1 MVDELEST
9 ESEKVPEAAPT
20 KSKLPLLVGAI
31 GFLLFIVFVAVFS
44 ISMGVFSSSN
54 VVPGSEQAEDAGKSD
69 DEAETKGEFRD
80 FDPSYYEDY
89 AAEEESPTGDSL
101 VQMTEEDS
109 LSKMAWYDR
118 QKQEIEAEWRK
129 IDLERQKLETLK
141 YETMNLLDQ
150 RKNIEDANTVQ
161 MAKLFDSM
169 KADEIAAILANMTD
183 HQVGLILMK
192 MKKQNASKVLAALP
206 AERAAQITTQ
216 MMNLAEGY

>member
-1 MVDELEST
+1 MVDEVEST
-9 ESEKVPEAAPT
+9 ESEKVPAVAPA
-20 KSKLPLLVGAI
+20 KSKLPLLAGAI

-54 VVPGSEQAEDAGKSD
+54 VVPGSEQAQDTGKPH
-69 DEAETKGEFRD
+69 DEAEVKGEVRD

-89 AAEEESPTGDSL
+89 AAEEDSPTGDSL
-101 VQMTEEDS
+101 EKITEEDS
-109 LSKMAWYDR
+109 LSKVAWYDR
-118 QKQEIEAEWRK
+118 QKQEIESEWRK
-129 IDLERQKLETLK
+129 IELERHELETLK

-169 KADEIAAILANMTD
+169 KAAEIAAILANMTD
-183 HQVGLILMK
+183 QQVGMILMK

>member
-1 MVDELEST
+1 MVDEVEST
-9 ESEKVPEAAPT
+9 DSEKVPAAAPT
-20 KSKLPLLVGAI
+20 KSKLPLLAGAI

-54 VVPGSEQAEDAGKSD
+54 VVPDAGQAEDVGKPH
-69 DEAETKGEFRD
+69 DEDEVKGRTRD
-80 FDPSYYEDY
+80 FHPSYYEDY
-89 AAEEESPTGDSL
+89 AAEEDSPTDDSL
-101 VQMTEEDS
+101 GQMTEDDS
-109 LSKMAWYDR
+109 LSKMAWYER
-118 QKQEIEAEWRK
+118 QKQEIETEWRK
-129 IDLERQKLETLK
+129 IDLERRDLETLK

-183 HQVGLILMK
+183 QQVGMILMK
-192 MKKQNASKVLAALP
+192 MKKQNASKVLAAMP

-216 MMNLAEGY
+216 MMNLAEG